1 MHALRAITPRHSNG
15 RFACVAL
22 PCLTS
27 QAKTAHSAP
36 AGSDEGVNK
45 SQQLT
50 PPLPVCRSSPSG
62 MRAFLLGWAW
72 PSDLAG
78 ARDRARR
85 VAKTR
90 YSTAA
95 DMHVRVVCARLGC
108 GAWRC
113 ARAVPARPRACMHVC
128 RARAPS
134 QERRNEGGEYV
145 RVPHRFGTV
154 IAPGGG
160 SARTACCICMLV
172 CS

>member
-113 ARAVPARPRACMHVC
+113 ARAVPARPRACMHTGTKKRRRGVRTYVC
-128 RARAPS
+128 HTDLA
-134 QERRNEGGEYV
+134 Q
-145 RVPHRFGTV
+145 
-154 IAPGGG
+154 
-160 SARTACCICMLV
+160 
-172 CS
+172 